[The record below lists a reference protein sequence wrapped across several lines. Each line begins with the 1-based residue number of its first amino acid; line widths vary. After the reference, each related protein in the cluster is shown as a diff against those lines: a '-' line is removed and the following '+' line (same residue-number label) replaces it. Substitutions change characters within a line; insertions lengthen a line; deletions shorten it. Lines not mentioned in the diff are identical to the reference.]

1 MHSFCRGKG
10 WIAMTRRIR
19 PIALI
24 FVAAL
29 TGLPAFGQGFLLD
42 RRPHMPVAQ
51 SFEITDVVV
60 DARVR
65 EQVAE
70 VQVSQ
75 TFHNPGSV
83 QIESEYLFPV
93 PEGVALENFVL
104 MVDGKEMPGRLLPK
118 EEARRIYENIVR
130 SKRDPALLEYMGCG
144 LLKTSVF
151 PIPPG
156 ADRTVTMRY
165 TQLLKRDRDVV
176 EFSYPFG
183 TQKFTA
189 KPIRN
194 LRLSASIDS
203 KDAIKSIYSPSHE
216 LSSRRDDDHHAT
228 IKVEQHDVIPSTDF
242 RVVYTLAE
250 GTLGASV
257 LSYRPTGSEDGYFLL
272 LASPR
277 VERGDEKPRPKTVVF
292 VLDRSGSMSGKKIE
306 QARGALKFVLDNLRD
321 DDLFNII
328 AYDDRVEPFKPELQR
343 YSSETRK
350 EAVSYVENIQPGGST
365 NINGALQ
372 SALSMLKDDS
382 RPNYV
387 IFLTDGLATAGE
399 TKEAAIA
406 ENARQANPLH
416 ARLFSFGVGYDV
428 NARMLDRLSGGNG
441 GVSEYVKPDSDIETS
456 VARFFSKMTSPV
468 LSAIQISMA
477 GVDLNRI
484 YPRDIPDLFEGGQL
498 VVVGRY
504 RNSSSTRVK
513 LEGKVGGNRYS
524 QEFPA
529 DLAETSHGWDSHNY
543 VEKLWAIRRVG
554 FIIDQIDLHGA
565 NRELTDELV
574 DLSKRY
580 GILTPYTSFLADET
594 VDLHNRTAN
603 VERAGSG
610 LVRLYELE
618 GRFGVGQRDAKAAL
632 NQAQSLAVVTEP
644 APTAE
649 ALSDLDA
656 LHSGGAAGK
665 PEAYRF
671 ARQAAPVGLGMRG
684 IAAGR
689 TNAPGLLAKAKDFE
703 GNDRVVRSVRTLG
716 SKTFYLREGRWV
728 DADVTAED
736 EAKAIPVEQ
745 FTDAY
750 FRLAEKQRT
759 AENQYLTFNE
769 PVTVKLDGQTYKID
783 PPKEEP
789 AR

>member
-1 MHSFCRGKG
+1 
-10 WIAMTRRIR
+10 
-19 PIALI
+19 
-24 FVAAL
+24 
-29 TGLPAFGQGFLLD
+29 
-42 RRPHMPVAQ
+42 
-51 SFEITDVVV
+51 
-60 DARVR
+60 
-65 EQVAE
+65 
-70 VQVSQ
+70 
-75 TFHNPGSV
+75 
-83 QIESEYLFPV
+83 
-93 PEGVALENFVL
+93 
-104 MVDGKEMPGRLLPK
+104 
-118 EEARRIYENIVR
+118 
-130 SKRDPALLEYMGCG
+130 
-144 LLKTSVF
+144 
-151 PIPPG
+151 
-156 ADRTVTMRY
+156 
-165 TQLLKRDRDVV
+165 
-176 EFSYPFG
+176 
-183 TQKFTA
+183 
-189 KPIRN
+189 
-194 LRLSASIDS
+194 
-203 KDAIKSIYSPSHE
+203 
-216 LSSRRDDDHHAT
+216 
-228 IKVEQHDVIPSTDF
+228 
-242 RVVYTLAE
+242 
-250 GTLGASV
+250 
-257 LSYRPTGSEDGYFLL
+257 
-272 LASPR
+272 
-277 VERGDEKPRPKTVVF
+277 
-292 VLDRSGSMSGKKIE
+292 
-306 QARGALKFVLDNLRD
+306 
-321 DDLFNII
+321 
-328 AYDDRVEPFKPELQR
+328 
-343 YSSETRK
+343 
-350 EAVSYVENIQPGGST
+350 
-365 NINGALQ
+365 
-372 SALSMLKDDS
+372 
-382 RPNYV
+382 V

-428 NARMLDRLSGGNG
+428 NARLLDRLSGGNG

-529 DLAETSHGWDSHNY
+529 DLAETSHGWGSHNY

-644 APTAE
+644 APTTE

-656 LHSGGAAGK
+656 LHAGGAAGK
-665 PEAYRF
+665 PEANRF
-671 ARQAAPVGLGMRG
+671 AAKAPPAGPGMRG
-684 IAAGR
+684 IAGR
-689 TNAPGLLAKAKDFE
+689 SNTPGLLAKAKDFE

-716 SKTFYLREGRWV
+716 SKTFYLRDGRWV
-728 DADVTAED
+728 GADVTAED
-736 EAKAIPVEQ
+736 EAKAIQVEQ

-750 FRLAEKQRT
+750 FRLAEKQPT

-789 AR
+789 ER

>member
-1 MHSFCRGKG
+1 
-10 WIAMTRRIR
+10 
-19 PIALI
+19 
-24 FVAAL
+24 
-29 TGLPAFGQGFLLD
+29 
-42 RRPHMPVAQ
+42 
-51 SFEITDVVV
+51 
-60 DARVR
+60 
-65 EQVAE
+65 
-70 VQVSQ
+70 
-75 TFHNPGSV
+75 
-83 QIESEYLFPV
+83 
-93 PEGVALENFVL
+93 
-104 MVDGKEMPGRLLPK
+104 
-118 EEARRIYENIVR
+118 
-130 SKRDPALLEYMGCG
+130 
-144 LLKTSVF
+144 
-151 PIPPG
+151 
-156 ADRTVTMRY
+156 
-165 TQLLKRDRDVV
+165 V

-203 KDAIKSIYSPSHE
+203 KGAIKSIYSPSHE
-216 LSSRRDDDHHAT
+216 LASRRDDDHHAT

-242 RVVYTLAE
+242 RVVYTLAD
-250 GTLGASV
+250 GALGASV

-277 VERGDEKPRPKTVVF
+277 VERVDEKPRPKTVVF

-321 DDLFNII
+321 DDLFNIV

-343 YSSETRK
+343 YAPDTRK
-350 EAVSYVENIQPGGST
+350 EAVSFVENIQPGGST
-365 NINGALQ
+365 NIDGALQ

-387 IFLTDGLATAGE
+387 IFLTDGLPTAGE

-406 ENARQANPLH
+406 ENARRSNGVH

-428 NARMLDRLSGGNG
+428 NARLLDRLSGGNG

-468 LSAIQISMA
+468 LSAIQISME

-484 YPRDIPDLFEGGQL
+484 YPRDIPDLFDGGQL

-504 RNSSSTRVK
+504 RNSSSTRVR
-513 LEGKVGGNRYS
+513 LEGKVDGNRYS
-524 QEFPA
+524 QEFPT
-529 DLAETSHGWDSHNY
+529 DLAENDHGWSSHQY

-580 GILTPYTSFLADET
+580 GILTPYTSFLADEN
-594 VDLHNRTAN
+594 VDLHNRTVN
-603 VERAGSG
+603 VKRA
-610 LVRLYELE
+610 LTDLNRLNEVD
-618 GRFGVGQRDAKAAL
+618 GRFGIGQREAKAAL
-632 NQAQSLAVVTEP
+632 NAADSLAIVAEP
-644 APTAE
+644 LATSGLAPEPPTTGPGFVA
-649 ALSDLDA
+649 AKPRQS
-656 LHSGGAAGK
+656 GAAT
-665 PEAYRF
+665 RF
-671 ARQAAPVGLGMRG
+671 YSADGARPNGPASSTRSMEGMMG
-684 IAAGR
+684 GGMGVTAGR
-689 TNAPGLLAKAKDFE
+689 NVPGLLARAKDFD
-703 GNDRVVRSVRTLG
+703 GSDRVVRSVRALG

-736 EAKAIPVEQ
+736 EARAIPLEQ

-750 FRLAEKQRT
+750 FQLAEKQRA

-769 PVTVKLDGQTYKID
+769 PVTVKLDGKTYKID